1 MNDLLNKKNI
11 IIAASI
17 AGVLVLAAV
26 AIYFLRNRSV
36 GSDDLLQEQEIKTP
50 VAQPSTTT
58 EGGLSEPTSTTS
70 TTSTGSAPAEG
81 FYFEGNLNAT
91 EENIK
96 EINALLAAEALK
108 ATSTAVV
115 GDVIPSSTEEALPS
129 INLDTD
135 SDTIPDSA
143 EPLFG
148 TDPKK
153 ADTDGDTFPD
163 ADEIKN
169 GYNPLG
175 TGKCTVKNCVI
186 NQ

>member
-26 AIYFLRNRSV
+26 AIYFLRNRSIDS
-36 GSDDLLQEQEIKTP
+36 GDLLQEQEIETTVTRTP
-50 VAQPSTTT
+50 TAT
-58 EGGLSEPTSTTS
+58 EGGLSEPTSGTS
-70 TTSTGSAPAEG
+70 TESTPAQG

-91 EENIK
+91 EENIE

-108 ATSTAVV
+108 TTSTAVI
-115 GDVIPSSTEEALPS
+115 GDVSASSTEEAAPNPN
-129 INLDTD
+129 IDTD
-135 SDTIPDSA
+135 GDTIPDG
-143 EPLFG
+143 EERFFG
-148 TDPKK
+148 TDPLK
-153 ADTDGDTFPD
+153 ADTDGDGFSD

-175 TGKCTVKNCVI
+175 PGQCTVKNCVI

>member
-175 TGKCTVKNCVI
+175 TGKCAVTTCLI
-186 NQ
+186 N